1 MTSRFGVKGDLNVAS
16 EITLNGSGILG
27 TINYLQTELDKIN
40 AITPNIQCLSTTSDN
55 VISMQN
61 PYIFNSIPYESNDYI
76 GVYIGTYTL
85 TGISTDHPIGFVVN
99 NTDDLE
105 VISGTPYNNPIIVE
119 NMSVQHYTG
128 TIEID
133 VKRDFG
139 TISYNCYNHGYMG
152 GEKRLKFTS
161 ICQ

>member
-1 MTSRFGVKGDLNVAS
+1 
-16 EITLNGSGILG
+16 
-27 TINYLQTELDKIN
+27 
-40 AITPNIQCLSTTSDN
+40 
-55 VISMQN
+55 MQN

-85 TGISTDHPIGFVVN
+85 TGITTAHPIGFVVN

-133 VKRDFG
+133 IKRDFG

-152 GEKRLKFTS
+152 GEKKIEIYIYMS
-161 ICQ
+161 VNNI